1 MVLPDPVVVESVV
14 LFVPDVPL
22 ELPLRLRRDFD
33 LLVVELV
40 PVVLLGLFWSIV
52 VLDWPVCDALD

>member
-1 MVLPDPVVVESVV
+1 VLPDPVVESVV
-14 LFVPDVPL
+14 PLVVPDVPV

-40 PVVLLGLFWSIV
+40 LFWSIV
-52 VLDWPVCDALD
+52 VLD

>member
-1 MVLPDPVVVESVV
+1 MVLDPVVESVV
-14 LFVPDVPL
+14 PLVPDWPLIVPDVPV

-40 PVVLLGLFWSIV
+40 LFWSIV
-52 VLDWPVCDALD
+52 VLD